1 MSDEESLNLE
11 DVGAGADEIDVEGRK
26 AGFIP
31 SFLIKILKYAAI
43 ALGFIILGVTTTV
56 VTYRLISQGRQGP
69 EIGMVSPEYQARAE
83 PYMYDDSIES
93 IRGVTA
99 DETPAIFSL
108 KVSLGDEERS
118 SKIAFELNARRRDI
132 QNIIFL
138 YISQKHREELAPKY
152 YQQLQDELM
161 NQINRRMKE
170 GKIKQ
175 VVFSE
180 FVVTQ

>member
-1 MSDEESLNLE
+1 
-11 DVGAGADEIDVEGRK
+11 
-26 AGFIP
+26 
-31 SFLIKILKYAAI
+31 
-43 ALGFIILGVTTTV
+43 
-56 VTYRLISQGRQGP
+56 
-69 EIGMVSPEYQARAE
+69 
-83 PYMYDDSIES
+83 MYDDSIES

-108 KVSLGDEERS
+108 KVSLGYEEGS
-118 SKIAFELNARRRDI
+118 NKIAFELNARRREI